1 MVLKPTSR
9 SLATAIGALLL
20 VALVVAPSFWVFAQM
35 REAARVR
42 QQTFHLIF
50 QATSLQADLSE
61 AETGARGFALTG
73 EDAFLEPYLAVRGQL
88 RSQLVELRQL
98 TMLGPSQ
105 VQLDALAP
113 LLENRIEELARV
125 IDARRSQGALVAAAV
140 VSSGKGKRIMDAIRA
155 GLEAFMR
162 LEEEQ
167 LSQNETVFQARM
179 DRMSTVMVVLGVLA
193 FLVAMVYIYSS
204 RRRQQDRLRALV
216 HLETRDLLG
225 TQERLNGQ
233 LQQTNLALLE
243 NQEKLAV
250 TLNSIGDAVIA
261 TDAKARVR
269 LMNPVAE
276 QLTGFTLA
284 QAEGLPVDEIFR
296 IINQETRRTA
306 ITPVGETL
314 LQGTIQGLANHTL
327 LIAQDGT
334 ERAIADSCAPIRGRD
349 GGVIGAVLVFHDVT
363 EEYAVQKAM
372 RDSSVLVRTILDTVV
387 DGIITLRAQDGL
399 VETINPAAQRMFGY
413 PAAEV
418 IGRPFSLLIPAL
430 GEEQLYGSIEP
441 FRSSDKDKAHDHGR
455 EIVGRTKEGLAFT
468 LELAVSDMDLGGE
481 RHFTCLLR
489 DITLRKQTEEALIKS
504 NALQTAIF
512 DSANFSSIATD
523 AKGVIQIFNVGAE
536 RMLGYPADEVL
547 NKITPA
553 DFSDPDE
560 VVARSLA
567 LSEEL
572 GTRIAPGFEALAFKA
587 SRGIEDIYELTLIHK
602 NGVRFPAVISV
613 TALRDGKGAVIG
625 YLLIGTD
632 NSARKQVEADRELL
646 DQALKDKNAELE
658 TAILVAD
665 KANLA
670 KSEFLS
676 SMSHELRSP
685 LNAILGFAQLMDSST
700 PPATPSQK
708 ASIDRILHAGW
719 YLLELINE
727 ILDLAVIESG
737 RLSLSAEPVSLGDVL
752 TDCKSM
758 IEPQAQKRAVT
769 LTFPTFAVPLF
780 VQADRVR
787 LKQVLINLL
796 SNAIK
801 YNRAGG
807 SVVVECGPGAPGRI
821 RMSVQDTGLGLS
833 PEQQRQLFQPFNR
846 LGQEHSGEEG
856 TGIGLVM
863 SKLLVELMGGEIGV
877 ESQAGVGSTFWYDLD
892 SSSAPSLEGP
902 AFGAMSISRPPV
914 ASDAPKLTLLY
925 VEDNPANLDL
935 VQQIIA
941 RRPHLHL
948 LSAVTA
954 LEGIRLAKRQQPAV
968 ILMDINLPGMNGIEA
983 LKILGEDPE
992 TAHIPVIAISANA
1005 MVGDI
1010 SKGLTAGFLRYL
1022 TKPIIVHELLDAI
1035 DYAIDLGKTI
1045 SPKAK

>member
-1 MVLKPTSR
+1 MALKPTSR
-9 SLATAIGALLL
+9 SLATAIGTLLL
-20 VALVVAPSFWVFAQM
+20 VALIVAPSFWVFAQM
-35 REAARVR
+35 REATRVR
-42 QQTFHLIF
+42 QQTFQVIF
-50 QATSLQADLSE
+50 QAKSLHADLSD

-73 EDAFLEPYLAVRGQL
+73 DSAFLDPYLAVRGQL
-88 RSQLVELRQL
+88 RNQLAELRQL
-98 TMLGPSQ
+98 TVYRPSQ

-113 LLENRIEELARV
+113 LLESRMEELARV
-125 IDARRSQGALVAAAV
+125 IEARRSQGALAAAAV
-140 VSSGKGKRIMDAIRA
+140 VGSGQGKRFMDSIRA
-155 GLEAFMR
+155 GLDAFMR
-162 LEEEQ
+162 LEEER

-179 DRMSTVMVVLGVLA
+179 DRLSTVMVVLGVLTL
-193 FLVAMVYIYSS
+193 LVAMGYIYSS
-204 RRRQQDRLRALV
+204 QRRQQDRLRALV

-243 NQEKLAV
+243 SQEKLAV
-250 TLNSIGDAVIA
+250 TLDSIGDAVIA
-261 TDAKARVR
+261 TDAMARVR

-276 QLTGFTLA
+276 KLTGFTLA
-284 QAEGLPVDEIFR
+284 QAEGRPIDEVFR
-296 IINQETRRTA
+296 IINQETRRPTA
-306 ITPVGETL
+306 TPVGETL
-314 LQGTIQGLANHTL
+314 LQGTVQGLANHTL
-327 LIAQDGT
+327 LIANDGT

-349 GGVIGAVLVFHDVT
+349 GTVIGAVLVFHDVT
-363 EEYAVQKAM
+363 EEYAVQRAM
-372 RDSSVLVRTILDTVV
+372 RDSSILVRTILDTVV
-387 DGIITLRAQDGL
+387 DGIVTLHAKDGL
-399 VETINPAAQRMFGY
+399 VETINPAAERMFGY

-418 IGRPFSLLIPAL
+418 IGRPFSLLIPEL
-430 GEEQLYGSIEP
+430 GEGQLYGSMEP
-441 FRSSDKDKAHDHGR
+441 FRASDEAQASGHGR
-455 EIVGRTKEGLAFT
+455 EIVGRTREGRSVM
-468 LELAVSDMDLGGE
+468 LELVVSDMDLDGE

-489 DITLRKQTEEALIKS
+489 DITQRKQAEEALIKAG
-504 NALQTAIF
+504 ALQTAIF

-536 RMLGYPADEVL
+536 RMLGYPASEVL

-560 VVARSLA
+560 VVARSRA
-567 LSEEL
+567 LSEAL
-572 GTRIAPGFEALAFKA
+572 GTPIAPGFEALAFKA
-587 SRGIEDIYELTLIHK
+587 SRGIEDIYELTLVHK
-602 NGVRFPAVISV
+602 NGDRFPAVVSV

-625 YLLIGTD
+625 YLLIATD

-646 DQALKDKNAELE
+646 DQALKDKNAELQN
-658 TAILVAD
+658 AVLVAD

-700 PPATPSQK
+700 PPASPAQK

-737 RLSLSAEPVSLGDVL
+737 KLSLSAEPVSMADVL
-752 TDCKSM
+752 TDCRSM
-758 IEPQAQKRAVT
+758 IEPQAEKRGVT
-769 LTFPTFAVPLF
+769 LTFPTFPAPVF

-787 LKQVLINLL
+787 LKQVLMNLL

-801 YNRAGG
+801 YNRPGG
-807 SVVVECGPGAPGRI
+807 TVAVECGQGAPGRLRI
-821 RMSVQDTGLGLS
+821 SVRDTGLGLS
-833 PEQQRQLFQPFNR
+833 PEQLRQLFQPFNR

-877 ESQAGVGSTFWYDLD
+877 ESAAGVGSLFWYDLD
-892 SSSAPSLEGP
+892 ASSAPSLNGGAATALAP
-902 AFGAMSISRPPV
+902 ASPLAV
-914 ASDAPKLTLLY
+914 LDLEKQTLLY

-948 LSAVTA
+948 LSAVNA
-954 LEGIRLAKRQQPAV
+954 LDGIRVAKRQQPAV

-983 LKILGEDPE
+983 LKILGEDPD

-1005 MVGDI
+1005 MLGDV
-1010 SKGLTAGFLRYL
+1010 SKGLAAGFLRYL

-1045 SPKAK
+1045 PPTKK